1 MSAAPHDEERL
12 GELLGM
18 LPPAPT
24 GWVQAAQEL
33 PEARRQLDEIV
44 ERARE
49 DAAFRVRLIAD
60 LEAALTSVG
69 YEPRPALS
77 EALRA
82 RLAELDSA

>member
-1 MSAAPHDEERL
+1 MTAARYDEERL
-12 GELLGM
+12 SELLGM

-44 ERARE
+44 ERARR

-60 LEAALTSVG
+60 LEAALAAEG
-69 YEPRPALS
+69 YEPRAALTD
-77 EALRA
+77 AVRA
-82 RLAELDSA
+82 RLADLD